1 MSVALK
7 KSPQSSLKVF
17 SSTTWLRYRE
27 LLLVLI
33 PQNLHTRY
41 RGSFLGV
48 YWSLLNPLTMT
59 VLYTAIF
66 GAAFASYYGD
76 SILNYMLAAFTG
88 LLVTNFFNSSTTQAL
103 GSIVGNGDLLNKVY
117 LPPAVFPLA
126 MIGVN
131 IFQFVVGSLPL
142 LIVVTLLNSDNF
154 LSIFLLLFPFF
165 CLVLVCTGIGL
176 LMSALY
182 VFFRDLG
189 YFYEIATFVVWIT
202 SPVFYPVDIV
212 PERIQPFLRF
222 NPLVPI
228 IESFRL
234 ISLQNSAPPLDYYIW
249 SLSSGLVIFA
259 LGWFFFHRVKG
270 AFLDLL

>member
-1 MSVALK
+1 MSVALR
-7 KSPQSSLKVF
+7 KSKQSCLKIL
-17 SSTTWLRYRE
+17 SSTSFRRYRE

-59 VLYTAIF
+59 ALYTAIF
-66 GAAFASYYGD
+66 GAAFASYYND

-142 LIVVTLLNSDNF
+142 LIIVTLINSDNF
-154 LSIFLLLFPFF
+154 FSVFLLFFPFF

-212 PERIQPFLRF
+212 PERIQPFLKF

-234 ISLQNSAPPLDYYIW
+234 ISLQNSAPPLNYYLW
-249 SLSSGLVIFA
+249 SLSSGLIILA